1 MIIYI
6 VIDVTH
12 DCDYN
17 IACFDSLE
25 KAETMVADYQRIY
38 RNRTYMIE
46 KHEVK

>member
-6 VIDVTH
+6 VVDTTNN
-12 DCDYN
+12 YN

-38 RNRTYMIE
+38 SNRTYTIE
-46 KHEVK
+46 GHGVK

>member
-6 VIDVTH
+6 VIDVTN

-25 KAETMVADYQRIY
+25 KAETMVADYNRIY
-38 RNRTYMIE
+38 RNRTYIIE
-46 KHEVK
+46 RHEVK